1 MEFNATFLI
10 AAISFIVF
18 VIIMNFIFY
27 KPIEEIVKKR
37 ENFID
42 ENLDESKKNN
52 CISQQLTDEYN
63 QKINDANLQG
73 KSVIDKETTA
83 AKEKKA
89 ELIKEA
95 QKKVAQDTILYQE
108 ELKTTYSEA
117 KESLQDEAK
126 ILADK
131 ISEKLFGK
139 FSKEGEEG

>member
-1 MEFNATFLI
+1 MI
-10 AAISFIVF
+10 
-18 VIIMNFIFY
+18 
-27 KPIEEIVKKR
+27 KKR

-42 ENLDESKKNN
+42 ENSEKSKKKN
-52 CISQQLTDEYN
+52 CILQQLTDEYN